1 MHPADAVILGIIAVS
16 MLFGVFRGLVREA
29 FSLAGWFAAY
39 LVARLFHAPLE
50 QMLVDV
56 ITTPSVRLLVAW
68 GGLFLGTLLLA
79 FITGYM
85 VMSLMDAAG
94 LRGIDRFFGAF
105 FGLLRGLILV
115 LALLVMAAP
124 FVAKDAWWREARL
137 PREFMRYE
145 RQGRELRSQLY
156 KAAQEAG
163 QQAGKEATAANPLD
177 PAQEQP
183 GEQGNDRQP

>member
-16 MLFGVFRGLVREA
+16 MLFGIFRGLVREA
-29 FSLAGWFAAY
+29 FSLAGWIAAY

-50 QMLVDV
+50 QMLADV
-56 ITTPSVRLLVAW
+56 ITTPSLRLLVAW
-68 GGLFLGTLLLA
+68 GGLFIATLLLA
-79 FITGYM
+79 FIAGYM
-85 VMSLMDAAG
+85 VMSLMEAAG
-94 LRGIDRFFGAF
+94 LRGIDRFFGAL

-145 RQGRELRSQLY
+145 LQGRELKSQLY
-156 KAAQEAG
+156 KAAQKAG
-163 QQAGKEATAANPLD
+163 QQAGKEATAVNPLD
-177 PAQEQP
+177 PAQQ
-183 GEQGNDRQP
+183 